1 MMGSLVGTNIYYI
14 FRQVHGVL
22 HHFGLEIRQ
31 VSASLAF
38 HINPH
43 DLVRENDSFSPI
55 KPAMPNDITGFS
67 QMVF

>member
-1 MMGSLVGTNIYYI
+1 MMVQIYITYLDKCTGSCTIFKVG
-14 FRQVHGVL
+14 L
-22 HHFGLEIRQ
+22 KIRQ
-31 VSASLAF
+31 VSGSLAF

-43 DLVRENDSFSPI
+43 DLVREHDSFSPI

>member
-1 MMGSLVGTNIYYI
+1 MMGSLVGTNISA
-14 FRQVHGVL
+14 R
-22 HHFGLEIRQ
+22 GLGPFWLRNQ
-31 VSASLAF
+31 ASLAF